1 MVFNHLVK
9 HNGIYYPAGA
19 NVPVGD
25 AIVETVLP
33 LEEPTMNNAIYTKT
47 EILGLKVAEVREIA
61 EREGFENTQELS
73 GAKIKEM
80 LIEHFG
86 L

>member
-9 HNGIYYPAGA
+9 HNGKYYPAGTD
-19 NVPVGD
+19 VPVGNTTV
-25 AIVETVLP
+25 VETTP
-33 LEEPTMNNAIYTKT
+33 LEETVENNVGYTKS

-61 EREGFENTQELS
+61 QKEGLENIQELS